1 MTFLPLRHLLTTT
14 VALATLSA
22 VGLAQDKAPTAA
34 KPKPAASNRALLQ
47 KLLQRV
53 ETLEVELKKLRET
66 GKTVVPVDP
75 SKRQVVAMVE
85 STFLGAPYYRTTGTR
100 FLAAKLVLV
109 NLTNTPRE
117 LTRDSVKLTVD
128 GKPHTMPATLP
139 STLRSFSFQVGNQ
152 SFQSSQ
158 LKWLNKVTLKSGG
171 SGSTWLIF
179 PGLPQGPQVPRL
191 SLSLGLGKTPM
202 TIDLNARARSRLA
215 METRQIGPRGSLG
228 LITIGGPIDTI
239 NIASLVDQ
247 LDTLATAGVVRSVIN
262 FTDKAPPI
270 ESRIY
275 SWMNQAA
282 SLAGRGTVT
291 GSTPFPTIPAAIRE
305 LHLAAIPNRRS
316 TSGRPGR
323 PGGMPFKGF
332 PVRISTTRP
341 SGANP
346 QRVHKT
352 VELAVMAALDT
363 AYRVL
368 PRGELLEEIQQGDPL
383 TRPAALAS
391 GGGRLKTEDLPLLLT
406 LTANESPAIAQAAVM
421 SLRHYGEPAA
431 VKKLK
436 DLAHRNQPPL
446 SKTAFDSLA
455 ASRYPA
461 AHETLLKMLGD
472 SDPKARKD
480 IVSTM
485 ARYPRPAFADA
496 IHGYATSGDPELS
509 LAALQAL
516 AQIGHP
522 KLMTALG
529 DALKSTHPPRRNAA
543 LTILASRPDQNSQK
557 LAIEYVLKRLES
569 TPPDNTMTSLLIRT
583 RDPRAIPMLL
593 KHLTNS
599 PASRS
604 TVIKTLIQV
613 GDQDIAAKLLEHYP
627 KLSNTDRANVLRA
640 IGQVDIKTFRKLA
653 PDALASNNST
663 LVNAACQTLLQDAS
677 PQAVA
682 MLVKAFNSTSSSTT
696 WNYTANAL
704 AGIGTSEARKVLEA
718 ARSEKNN
725 NKRNYAVNALR
736 NLMQRSP
743 GYQYLSM
750 GRHYSQQLNWKQ
762 ALTQY
767 NLAVK
772 IDPRLSAAYAGRG
785 NVKLQLDDKKLAEA
799 RKDFVKAVELDPL
812 NSQAMTGM
820 AIVLLREGKLD
831 AGLKY
836 AEDSQKKATSS
847 NLTSVRRMYAY
858 NLACVYSRA
867 IEMINKDPKLPD
879 RDNRLATCR
888 KKALE
893 QLEKAVKY
901 GWRDKAWLNKDP
913 DLKSVRGMPEFKKIF
928 GTAPKPR
935 PKATLKPKLKAA
947 KKLKIPKPA
956 RPKAVRPKKA
966 LPKAVRKSVKKKE
979 G

>member
-1 MTFLPLRHLLTTT
+1 MTFLSLRRLLSTT
-14 VALATLSA
+14 VALATLSV
-22 VGLAQDKAPTAA
+22 VGLAQDKAPSAP
-34 KPKPAASNRALLQ
+34 KPKSAASDRALLQ

-66 GKTVVPVDP
+66 GKPLVPVDP
-75 SKRQVVAMVE
+75 SKRQVVAMIE
-85 STFLGAPYYRTTGTR
+85 TTFLGAPYYRTTGSR

-109 NLTNTPRE
+109 NLTNKPQE
-117 LTRDSVKLTVD
+117 LTRESVKLTVD
-128 GKPHTMPATLP
+128 GKLHAMPATLP
-139 STLRSFSFQVGNQ
+139 STLRSFSFQVGNR

-158 LKWLNKVTLKSGG
+158 LKWLNKLTLPNGG

-179 PGLPQGPQVPRL
+179 PGLPQGPQVPKL
-191 SLSLGLGKTPM
+191 SLSLGLGKTPV

-215 METRQIGPRGSLG
+215 METRRIGPRGSLG
-228 LITIGGPIDTI
+228 LITVGGPIDTI

-282 SLAGRGTVT
+282 SLAGRGTIT
-291 GSTPFPTIPAAIRE
+291 GTTPFPTIPAAIRE
-305 LHLAAIPNRRS
+305 LHLAAVPNQRS
-316 TSGRPGR
+316 RSGGPGR
-323 PGGMPFKGF
+323 PSGMPFKGF
-332 PVRISTTRP
+332 PVQISGPRP
-341 SGANP
+341 PGTNP
-346 QRVHKT
+346 SRVHKT
-352 VELAVMAALDT
+352 VELAVTAALAT

-368 PRGELLEEIQQGDPL
+368 PRDELLEEIQHGDPL

-391 GGGRLKTEDLPLLLT
+391 GGGRLKTEDLPLLLS
-406 LTANESPAIAQAAVM
+406 LTGDDSPAIAQAAVI

-446 SKTAFDSLA
+446 STTAFDSLA

-461 AHETLLKMLGD
+461 SHETLLKMLGD

-480 IVSTM
+480 IVATM

-496 IHGYATSGDPELS
+496 IHGYATNADPELS

-516 AQIGHP
+516 ARIGHP
-522 KLMTALG
+522 GLMDVLR
-529 DALKSTHPPRRNAA
+529 DALKGTHPPRRNAA
-543 LTILASRPDQNSQK
+543 LSILASRPDQDSQR
-557 LAIEYVLKRLES
+557 LAIEHVLKRLES
-569 TPPDNTMTSLLIRT
+569 TPPDNTMTVLLIRT
-583 RDPRAIPMLL
+583 REPRAIPMLL
-593 KHLTNS
+593 KHLANS
-599 PASRS
+599 SVNRS
-604 TVIKTLIQV
+604 TVINTLIQI

-627 KLSNTDRANVLRA
+627 KLSNNDRANVLRA
-640 IGQVDIKTFRKLA
+640 VAQVDINTFRKMA
-653 PDALASNNST
+653 PGALASNNST
-663 LVNAACQTLLQDAS
+663 LVNAACSTLQQDAS

-682 MLVKAFNSTSSSTT
+682 MLIKAFNSTSSSTT

-704 AGIGTSEARKVLEA
+704 AAIGTGEARKALEA
-718 ARSEKNN
+718 ARTEKNN
-725 NKRNYAVNALR
+725 SKRNYAVNALR

-750 GRHYSQQLNWKQ
+750 GRNYSQQLNWKQ

-767 NLAVK
+767 DLAIK

-785 NVKLQLDDKKLAEA
+785 NVKLQLDDKKLAGA
-799 RKDFVKAVELDPL
+799 REDFVKAVELDPL

-867 IEMINKDPKLPD
+867 IEMINKDSKLPD
-879 RDNRLATCR
+879 RDNRLASCR

-893 QLEKAVKY
+893 QLEKAMKY
-901 GWRDKAWLNKDP
+901 GWRDKTWLNKDP
-913 DLKSVRGMPEFKKIF
+913 DLKSVRGLPEFKKIF
-928 GTAPKPR
+928 GVAPKPR
-935 PKATLKPKLKAA
+935 PKTTLKPKVKPGI
-947 KKLKIPKPA
+947 KLKNRKPA
-956 RPKAVRPKKA
+956 RPKAVIPKKA
-966 LPKAVRKSVKKKE
+966 LPKAVRKAVKKKE

>member
-1 MTFLPLRHLLTTT
+1 MTFLPLRLLLTTT
-14 VALATLSA
+14 VTLATLSA
-22 VGLAQDKAPTAA
+22 AGLAQDKAPTAA
-34 KPKPAASNRALLQ
+34 KPKPTASNRALLQ

-179 PGLPQGPQVPRL
+179 PGLPQGPQVPKL

-421 SLRHYGEPAA
+421 SLRHY
-431 VKKLK
+431 
-436 DLAHRNQPPL
+436 
-446 SKTAFDSLA
+446 
-455 ASRYPA
+455 
-461 AHETLLKMLGD
+461 
-472 SDPKARKD
+472 
-480 IVSTM
+480 
-485 ARYPRPAFADA
+485 
-496 IHGYATSGDPELS
+496 
-509 LAALQAL
+509 
-516 AQIGHP
+516 
-522 KLMTALG
+522 
-529 DALKSTHPPRRNAA
+529 
-543 LTILASRPDQNSQK
+543 
-557 LAIEYVLKRLES
+557 
-569 TPPDNTMTSLLIRT
+569 
-583 RDPRAIPMLL
+583 
-593 KHLTNS
+593 
-599 PASRS
+599 
-604 TVIKTLIQV
+604 
-613 GDQDIAAKLLEHYP
+613 
-627 KLSNTDRANVLRA
+627 
-640 IGQVDIKTFRKLA
+640 
-653 PDALASNNST
+653 
-663 LVNAACQTLLQDAS
+663 
-677 PQAVA
+677 
-682 MLVKAFNSTSSSTT
+682 
-696 WNYTANAL
+696 
-704 AGIGTSEARKVLEA
+704 
-718 ARSEKNN
+718 
-725 NKRNYAVNALR
+725 
-736 NLMQRSP
+736 
-743 GYQYLSM
+743 
-750 GRHYSQQLNWKQ
+750 
-762 ALTQY
+762 
-767 NLAVK
+767 
-772 IDPRLSAAYAGRG
+772 
-785 NVKLQLDDKKLAEA
+785 
-799 RKDFVKAVELDPL
+799 
-812 NSQAMTGM
+812 
-820 AIVLLREGKLD
+820 
-831 AGLKY
+831 
-836 AEDSQKKATSS
+836 
-847 NLTSVRRMYAY
+847 
-858 NLACVYSRA
+858 
-867 IEMINKDPKLPD
+867 
-879 RDNRLATCR
+879 
-888 KKALE
+888 
-893 QLEKAVKY
+893 
-901 GWRDKAWLNKDP
+901 
-913 DLKSVRGMPEFKKIF
+913 
-928 GTAPKPR
+928 
-935 PKATLKPKLKAA
+935 
-947 KKLKIPKPA
+947 
-956 RPKAVRPKKA
+956 
-966 LPKAVRKSVKKKE
+966 
-979 G
+979 